1 MQNLKRYETFKIEEG
16 FIDDIFSEVPKEKST
31 TEYKMTETNTSN
43 LMVYLSKKIEINQ
56 SYPIYIFNDT
66 NSKYPVYIVRSL
78 FESSP
83 EIASEYSY
91 CILNGAKEDL
101 SNISSIK
108 QGLYSILS
116 KNSSEGKSTI
126 IEISNISSNF
136 DAAKSEIFKM
146 ILTRKISDYSLK
158 DNEFFILTDN
168 SNSSKG
174 GKNLKNEISSGLKG
188 VSVDLIYHKVS
199 DQNENSEDI

>member
-1 MQNLKRYETFKIEEG
+1 MQNLKRYKNFRIDEG
-16 FIDDIFSEVPKEKST
+16 FLDGIFSEVPKEKST
-31 TEYKMTETNTSN
+31 SEYKMTETNTSN
-43 LMVYLSKKIEINQ
+43 LMRYLSKKIEISQ
-56 SYPIYIFNDT
+56 SSPIYVFNDT
-66 NSKYPVYIVRSL
+66 NSKYPVYIVRNL
-78 FESSP
+78 FEASP

-101 SNISSIK
+101 SNIGSIK

-116 KNSSEGKSTI
+116 QNSSAGKSTI

-146 ILTRKISDYSLK
+146 ILSRKVLDYSLK

-188 VSVDLIYHKVS
+188 VTVDLIYHKIS

>member
-1 MQNLKRYETFKIEEG
+1 MQNLKRYKNFRIDEG
-16 FIDDIFSEVPKEKST
+16 FLDDIFSEVPKEKGVS
-31 TEYKMTETNTSN
+31 EYKMTETNTSN
-43 LMVYLSKKIEINQ
+43 LMRYLSKKIEINQ

-66 NSKYPVYIVRSL
+66 NSKYPVYVVRSL
-78 FESSP
+78 FEASP

-101 SNISSIK
+101 SNTSSIK

-116 KNSSEGKSTI
+116 QNSSAGKSTI

-146 ILTRKISDYSLK
+146 ILSRKVLDYSLK

-168 SNSSKG
+168 SNSSRG

-188 VSVDLIYHKVS
+188 VTVDLIYHKIS

>member
-1 MQNLKRYETFKIEEG
+1 MQNLKRYKNFKVNEG
-16 FIDDIFSEVPKEKST
+16 FIDDIFSDVPKEKISQDH
-31 TEYKMTETNTSN
+31 KMTETNTSN
-43 LMVYLSKKIEINQ
+43 LMKYLSKKIEINQ
-56 SYPIYIFNDT
+56 SSPIYIFNDT
-66 NSKYPVYIVRSL
+66 NSKYPVYIMRSF

-83 EIASEYSY
+83 EVGSEYSY

-126 IEISNISSNF
+126 IEISNISANF
-136 DAAKSEIFKM
+136 DSAKSEIFKM
-146 ILTRKISDYSLK
+146 ILSGKVSDYSLK
-158 DNEFFILTDN
+158 DSEFFVLTDN
-168 SNSSKG
+168 SNSSRG
-174 GKNLKNEISSGLKG
+174 GKNLKDEIALGLKG
-188 VSVDLIYHKVS
+188 LSVDLIYHKIS